1 MRNYYVITHGAMAI
15 GLAETIKMLIGDKKS
30 ITPIAAY
37 LGDLSLE
44 EEVINVVEDIESGIE
59 VIVFTDISHGSVN
72 QYFVP
77 FLKYANFHLITGINL
92 AIVLSV
98 MLLDSDVPISKESI
112 LSEVAFSRE
121 QIIYMNTHIIKID
134 DADEL

>member
-1 MRNYYVITHGAMAI
+1 MRNFYVITHGAMAN

-30 ITPIAAY
+30 ITPITAY
-37 LGDLSLE
+37 IGNQLLEDLVLD
-44 EEVINVVEDIESGIE
+44 VIRDIESGVE
-59 VIVFTDISHGSVN
+59 VIVFTDIAHGSVN

-77 FLKYANFHLITGINL
+77 YLKYANFHLITGINI
-92 AIVLSV
+92 AIVLSI
-98 MLLDSDVPISKESI
+98 MLLDSDEPISRESI
-112 LSEVAFSRE
+112 LREVEFSRE

>member
-1 MRNYYVITHGAMAI
+1 MRKYYVITHGAMAN
-15 GLAETIKMLIGDKKS
+15 GLADTIKMLIGDKKS

-37 LGDLSLE
+37 MSDLSLE
-44 EEVINVVEDIESGIE
+44 EEVLEVVKDIESGVE
-59 VIVFTDISHGSVN
+59 VIVFTDIAHGSVN
-72 QYFVP
+72 QFFVP
-77 FLKYANFHLITGINL
+77 YLKYANFHLITGINL

-98 MLLDSDVPISKESI
+98 MLLDSDEPISRESI
-112 LSEVAFSRE
+112 LREVEFSRE